1 MTVARPPARK
11 TLSCSELAE
20 NVAPADKSETM
31 AHLVYETGR
40 GFTPGELPPGSVPD
54 SVVRCWRRPVARWLQ
69 SGITQLRAADLRERQ
84 KRQRV
89 LKKLLVALVDAKR
102 VPVDIVPLMLRY
114 VGYAAGRDD
123 SPDAHYALLKRW
135 VEAQPRPPAAWTAL
149 APWKRDAVLHQV
161 R

>member
-1 MTVARPPARK
+1 
-11 TLSCSELAE
+11 
-20 NVAPADKSETM
+20 M
-31 AHLVYETGR
+31 AYYGTAWDNISTG
-40 GFTPGELPPGSVPD
+40 VKD
-54 SVVRCWRRPVARWLQ
+54 SVLRWLQ